1 MALKATIDADGIEE
15 LEALLE
21 GLVRLNLSQL
31 RRGVCPPLYQAGV
44 RYQREARGSEHWQTA
59 LKCFTSKRADC
70 EDLSAYL
77 AASYRLVGVDA
88 RATVRDV
95 RPGLKHV
102 VVTLPDGRIE
112 DPSKRLGMKG
122 AG

>member
-1 MALKATIDADGIEE
+1 MLTATIDAEGIEE

-31 RRGVCPPLYQAGV
+31 RRGLCPPLYQAGV
-44 RYQREARGSEHWQTA
+44 RYQREPRGSEKWQTA
-59 LKCFTSKRADC
+59 VGCFRSKRADC
-70 EDLSAYL
+70 EDLAAYL

-88 RATVRDV
+88 VARVRQI

-102 VVTLPDGRIE
+102 VVELPNGTIE

-122 AG
+122 AA